1 MDTQAICDMILK
13 NAAEIQHL
21 HADMHKKHKLR
32 AQGPIALTDWQTA
45 AAIFN
50 NRYNDLAFPGGYDGA
65 LDRLLA
71 GDVLAMETSICF
83 LELRPFFFRSGYIF
97 KDLLRK
103 ARKAPLTEDQRK
115 RLEVV
120 ERAVLQW
127 RNRKRNSQQQTVIR
141 DTQRVN

>member
-1 MDTQAICDMILK
+1 
-13 NAAEIQHL
+13 
-21 HADMHKKHKLR
+21 MHKKHKLR
-32 AQGPIALTDWQTA
+32 AQGPTALADWQNA
-45 AAIFN
+45 AAIFH

-71 GDVLAMETSICF
+71 GDVLAMEASICF

-103 ARKAPLTEDQRK
+103 ARKAPLTKDQRK

-120 ERAVLQW
+120 ECAVLQW
-127 RNRKRNSQQQTVIR
+127 RNRKRNSQQQPVIQ

>member
-1 MDTQAICDMILK
+1 MDTQAICDTITN
-13 NAAEIQHL
+13 NAAEIQRL
-21 HADMHKKHKLR
+21 HADLHKKHKLR
-32 AQGPIALTDWQTA
+32 AQGPTALADWQTA
-45 AAIFN
+45 AAIFH

-71 GDVLAMETSICF
+71 GDVLAMEATICF
-83 LELRPFFFRSGYIF
+83 LELRPFFFRSGYMF

-103 ARKAPLTEDQRK
+103 ARKAPLTKDQRK

-127 RNRKRNSQQQTVIR
+127 RNRKRNSQQQPVIQN
-141 DTQRVN
+141 TQRVN